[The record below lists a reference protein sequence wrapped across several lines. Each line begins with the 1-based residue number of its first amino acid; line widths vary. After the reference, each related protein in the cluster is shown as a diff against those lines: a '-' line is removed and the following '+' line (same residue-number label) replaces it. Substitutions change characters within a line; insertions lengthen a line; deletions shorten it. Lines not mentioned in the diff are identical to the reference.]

1 MTPSEIITQEA
12 QSIGGDS
19 DVMLRKIDKLVKSKA
34 AILLQKNDSI
44 LLLISIAKSVVELH
58 IFTVDRPAK
67 AIEAIKFFV
76 EKIKESDIK
85 TVYGSGNLAQDD
97 KLNKTLKILDKMGV
111 DVQKSNLPRYQWMA
125 TVEGSK

>member
-12 QSIGGDS
+12 QAIGGDA

>member
-12 QSIGGDS
+12 QSIGGDA
-19 DVMLRKIDKLVKSKA
+19 DAMLRKINKLVQAKA

-44 LLLISIAKSVVELH
+44 LLLINIAKNVVELH

-67 AIEAIKFFV
+67 VVDSIKYFV
-76 EKIKESDIK
+76 DKIKASDIK

>member
-12 QSIGGDS
+12 QSIGGDA

>member
-67 AIEAIKFFV
+67 TIEAIKFFV